1 MAVIP
6 VVSTDPTGSTTTE
19 NPVAVAGVDGGGI
32 KRAVLTDTA
41 GSQTISGF
49 GATSDAAASSDT
61 GTFSLLAFFKRLL
74 STYLS
79 PLLTRYPADISIT
92 GMTGAAAT
100 VNNIL
105 DGATAGAAVTDCA
118 PNGTL
123 YGSLIIETYVSGTIS
138 GGTISGEWS
147 NDGTNWKS
155 ALLVRSE
162 IQVTTT
168 GISPTGGAGRYIT
181 NVEARYFR
189 ARISSALTGGGTMS
203 AVGWLTRQIHNST
216 NPVVLLGSFPPAFV
230 AANASSTNSSSTF
243 KRISTADTNAT
254 SIKSSA
260 GRIYSVFASN
270 NSASWRYLKIYSKA
284 SAPTVGT
291 DVPVAVYGI
300 PPGSSIVPNYADIGL
315 YIATGITM
323 SITAGIADS
332 DNTAIAANE
341 VAVVVTY
348 A

>member
-6 VVSTDPTGSTTTE
+6 VVSTDPTGSATTE
-19 NPVAVAGVDGGGI
+19 NPIAVAGVDAGGI

-41 GSQTISGF
+41 GSQTVSGF
-49 GATSDAAASSDT
+49 GATSDAAATTDT
-61 GTFSLLAFFKRLL
+61 GTFSLLSFFKRLL

-79 PLLTRYPADISIT
+79 PLLTRYPADIAIT
-92 GMTGAAAT
+92 GLTGQSAT
-100 VNNIL
+100 VNNLL

-123 YGSLIIETYVSGTIS
+123 YGSLIIETLISGSIT
-138 GGTISGEWS
+138 GGTILGEWS

-162 IQVTTT
+162 AQTTNT
-168 GISPTGGAGRYIT
+168 GISSTGGAGRYIT

-216 NPVVLLGSFPPAFV
+216 NPVVLLGSSPPVF
-230 AANASSTNSSSTF
+230 AAATASSTNIASVF
-243 KRISTADTNAT
+243 KRISTADTNAAI
-254 SIKSSA
+254 IKSSA
-260 GRIYSVFASN
+260 GRVYSIFASN
-270 NSASWRYLKIYSKA
+270 NSLSWRYLKIYSKA
-284 SAPTVGT
+284 SSPTVGT

-300 PPGSSIVPNYADIGL
+300 PPGSSIAPNYADIGL
-315 YIATGITM
+315 YVATGMAI

-332 DNTAIAANE
+332 DATAIAANE
-341 VAVVVTY
+341 VAVTITY